1 MKTSDII
8 GKKVFD
14 INANEVGK
22 VSYID
27 FDLTDGMVNS
37 IGISTGLMKKKIE
50 IKPEDIKTVGDTIIL
65 NVSKDE
71 IL

>member
-27 FDLTDGMVNS
+27 FDLMDGVVNS
-37 IGISTGLMKKKIE
+37 IGISIGLMKKR
-50 IKPEDIKTVGDTIIL
+50 L
-65 NVSKDE
+65 R
-71 IL
+71 